1 MLIFNRKIPTM
12 NVLRAFM
19 IILIFTLLGA
29 VGAVFLQTRE
39 PHMELFD
46 ITFEAI
52 SALTTT
58 GLSIGDTTARLSAD
72 GKSFLVVLMFLGRV
86 GPFTVLLFL
95 LGREKHTPI
104 QYPEE
109 RIIIG

>member
-1 MLIFNRKIPTM
+1 
-12 NVLRAFM
+12 
-19 IILIFTLLGA
+19 
-29 VGAVFLQTRE
+29 
-39 PHMELFD
+39 
-46 ITFEAI
+46 
-52 SALTTT
+52 
-58 GLSIGDTTARLSAD
+58 
-72 GKSFLVVLMFLGRV
+72 MFLGRV